1 MDGRSARIGQ
11 ALGAGAAG
19 LVTVGAAGWALQ
31 RRHMRRIAL
40 DPEQAILS
48 APPSGR
54 AVAVRSADGTTLHA
68 EVFGPDDAPTI
79 VLAHGWTEAL
89 RLWIYQIRGLSSD
102 FRIVAYDLR
111 GHGRSEPA
119 ATDDY
124 SFDRFGEDV
133 EAVLA
138 TCVPEG
144 ERAVLVGHSM
154 GAMSIAAWAEH
165 HDVERRVSAAGLLH
179 TGVGGLLG
187 EHVLARVPGL
197 IPDRVARSAFMGNR
211 APIPR
216 FSSPLKTA
224 IIRYVAC
231 APGASPAAIAY
242 YERMLLDCDPHVRA
256 AVGLAMADMDL
267 YHALPKLTVPSLVMT
282 GELDRLTPVSHA
294 RRIAELL
301 PNPIGPVVLPDT
313 GHLGPLER
321 PREVSATLRELAL
334 ETAHS
339 SRPSRLMS

>member
-1 MDGRSARIGQ
+1 MSRRRRLASA
-11 ALGAGAAG
+11 AAG
-19 LVTVGAAGWALQ
+19 GIGVAATAGWMSQRRNQRRIASDPDAGFLASPPVGAAVSVLA
-31 RRHMRRIAL
+31 
-40 DPEQAILS
+40 S
-48 APPSGR
+48 
-54 AVAVRSADGTTLHA
+54 DGTRLHA
-68 EVFGPDDAPTI
+68 EVFGSDEAPTI

-89 RLWIYQIRGLSSD
+89 RLWIYQIAQLSGD
-102 FRIVAYDLR
+102 FRIVAYDQR

-119 ATDDY
+119 RDGDY
-124 SFDRFGEDV
+124 SLERFGDDV
-133 EAVLA
+133 ESVLA
-138 TCVPEG
+138 ACVPSG
-144 ERAVLVGHSM
+144 ERAVFVGHSL
-154 GAMSIAAWAEH
+154 GAMSLAAWAEH